1 MPIQSDLIRART
13 KAYIS
18 ILDKYRKGKFRKDSY
33 LREIRICNS
42 QSFFIEKLR
51 KVYKLINMAK
61 IAFNQFVR
69 EKDIYSEILLC
80 TSMKSTFE
88 ALG

>member
-1 MPIQSDLIRART
+1 MTIQPDLIRARIE
-13 KAYIS
+13 KHMS
-18 ILDKYRKGKFRKDSY
+18 LPNKYSERKDSC

-42 QSFFIEKLR
+42 QSFFIETLR
-51 KVYKLINMAK
+51 KVYKLINMAT

-80 TSMKSTFE
+80 ISIKSTFE